1 MILLASLFAAATVA
15 AATVIVA
22 VSASASAQNQNMRIL
37 YPLSSL
43 PYRGGRGPS
52 LDSDERFLRIL
63 SIYCQVKSKSIQ

>member
-15 AATVIVA
+15 AATVIIA

-43 PYRGGRGPS
+43 PYRGGRTVS
-52 LDSDERFLRIL
+52 
-63 SIYCQVKSKSIQ
+63 